1 MRRSRTPFAPLFAPL
16 IAVLIAL
23 ALAVAGCAGGGTSD
37 RPKITIG
44 AFNFN
49 ESLIL
54 ANLYAGV
61 LRKAGYDVDVRKL
74 TNREVIEPALEK
86 GDVDVVPEYVGTL
99 TEFFNKKANGPD
111 AAPLASPDV
120 TKTVQA
126 LTTLARPRGLAVL
139 EPSRAADEN
148 AFAVTRAFAAKN
160 GVGTLSD
167 LARYRGRLILGG
179 PPECPR
185 RPFCEPGL
193 RRVYGLRFTGFRSLD
208 AGGPLTKQALAQ
220 GTIDVGLVFSSDRA
234 IDALDLRVLDDDKSL
249 QTADNVVPVVRAAAV
264 KPDLVAALNT
274 VSAALTTQDLVA
286 MNRKADVERKSP
298 DDVARDYLSE
308 KHLA

>member
-1 MRRSRTPFAPLFAPL
+1 MRRSRIPFAPL
-16 IAVLIAL
+16 IAVLLAL
-23 ALAVAGCAGGGTSD
+23 ALAVTACAGGDTSD

-61 LRKAGYDVDVRKL
+61 LRKTGYDVDVRKL
-74 TNREVIEPALEK
+74 TTREVIEPALEK
-86 GDVDVVPEYVGTL
+86 GDVEVVPEYVGTL
-99 TEFFNKKANGPD
+99 TEFLNKKANGPD
-111 AAPLASPDV
+111 AAPLASADV
-120 TKTVQA
+120 PRTVQA
-126 LTTLARPRGLAVL
+126 LTMLARPRGLTVL

-148 AFAVTRAFAAKN
+148 AFAVTEAFAAKN
-160 GVGTLSD
+160 GLVTLSD

-208 AGGPLTKQALAQ
+208 AGGPLTKQALTQ
-220 GTIDVGLVFSSDRA
+220 GTIDVGLVFSSDGA
-234 IDALDLRVLDDDKSL
+234 IDALNLRVLDDDKSL
-249 QTADNVVPVVRAAAV
+249 QTADNVVPVVRTAAV

-274 VSAALTTQDLVA
+274 VSAALTNADLVA

-298 DDVARDYLSE
+298 DGVARDYLRE
-308 KHLA
+308 ERLA